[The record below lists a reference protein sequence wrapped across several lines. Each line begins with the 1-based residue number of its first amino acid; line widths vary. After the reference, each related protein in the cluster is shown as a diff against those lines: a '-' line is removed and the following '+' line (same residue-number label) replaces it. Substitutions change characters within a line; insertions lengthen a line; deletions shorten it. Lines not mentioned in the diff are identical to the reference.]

1 MRDHVHT
8 GVTDF
13 VFAGLAAI
21 VMLHVLRIVAV
32 KLSENPSTE
41 KVGTVL
47 GAFALAD

>member
-21 VMLHVLRIVAV
+21 VFIHLLRIAAV
-32 KLSENPSTE
+32 KLSENPSTQRI
-41 KVGTVL
+41 GTVI
-47 GAFALAD
+47 GAFALVD